1 MSKKQKI
8 VIAAFFVLGAIVY
21 TVFPKDAHIDVP
33 DSAPRVE
40 AESRIVMDEGQPCK
54 TVQAYLVVDGSTTI
68 NGPEKVVCSK

>member
-21 TVFPKDAHIDVP
+21 TVFPK
-33 DSAPRVE
+33 
-40 AESRIVMDEGQPCK
+40 DEGQPCK